1 MILGEVT
8 GRIWSE
14 REISALGGRRLVVVR
29 ALRSGDAVVAVDL
42 IDVAAGNLV
51 LLATDEA
58 AQAAAGGDGAG
69 IDAAV
74 VALVAGADRLD
85 DLLAERVA

>member
-1 MILGEVT
+1 MLGRVT

-14 REISALGGRRLVVVR
+14 REISALGSQRLVVVQ
-29 ALRSGDAVVAVDL
+29 AAGGKSVVAIDL
-42 IDVAAGNLV
+42 IDVSAGNVV

-58 AQAAAGGDGAG
+58 AQAAVGGDPAG

-74 VALVAGADRLD
+74 VALVAGADRLEE
-85 DLLAERVA
+85 LLAEVGA